1 MKLKRILCAVLVVSA
16 VFSCLMVCSAATP
29 SYAPYYSYEINKEE
43 ESVAAPQG
51 FIESETHNSLSLGLD
66 TPLSSPQDMV
76 VTDDAFYILDSGNS
90 RIIELDANFK
100 VNKIYDT
107 FMDADGAQINFE
119 GATGLDINK
128 SGEFVVAD
136 MNNNRVLILERE
148 GKLKTQIL
156 RPDAVLKN
164 NDFPFQVSKVK
175 CAEDGSIYLTVDS
188 MNLGIFVF
196 DENGSFDKFVAN
208 NPVVATA
215 DVIMNYIY
223 RSFLTTEQIRNRV
236 QSTPLKITNFCIGDN
251 GFLYTVSQNADSV
264 KQSGMVR
271 CMNYTD
277 SNIVSSE
284 IVFGDLESADDGT
297 KTLFKSV
304 AIDENG
310 NYVLLDAGRGKVFYY
325 SDNGYLI
332 SVFGGLGDQRGTFRN
347 PVEVRV
353 KGDCIYVL
361 DADKASVMVFRPT
374 DYVNTFAKAISLL
387 KERRFDESLE
397 AWKEVNLLNSNSEYA
412 YYGMGLVYDMQG
424 DYKNAMKCFKLANN
438 RTSYSNSFKEYRMQ
452 WMADNVWLIIAVIV
466 LIFVAVFGIKL
477 FFKKMRTTNGTA
489 YSAMETKWLFP
500 LYTMRHPIDGCEQFK
515 TRNIASVPLSVG
527 IIAVWFGAEML
538 SKYATG
544 FIYNSGNDSFNPM
557 AVLVG
562 TVGLFTV
569 FVAANW
575 CVASFLEGK
584 GTFKDITAAVSYAL
598 LPYIISRILIIP
610 LTNILTENEAV
621 FISIISTIGLI
632 WSAVLLLGGLYAI
645 HQYSFTKTLV
655 SVFLTIIAM
664 IIIVF
669 VAVIFYSLLQQAYGF
684 FESLYQEI
692 TL

>member
-16 VFSCLMVCSAATP
+16 VFSCLTVCSAATP

-51 FIESETHNSLSLGLD
+51 FIEGETHNSLSLGLD

-100 VNKIYDT
+100 VNKIYDS

-128 SGEFVVAD
+128 GGEFVVAD

-175 CAEDGSIYLTVDS
+175 CAEDGSIYVTVDS

-236 QSTPLKITNFCIGDN
+236 QSTPLKITNFCIGEN

-277 SNIVSSE
+277 SNIINSE
-284 IVFGDLESADDGT
+284 IVFGDLESGDDDT
-297 KTLFKSV
+297 KTLFKS
-304 AIDENG
+304 I
-310 NYVLLDAGRGKVFYY
+310 R
-325 SDNGYLI
+325 
-332 SVFGGLGDQRGTFRN
+332 
-347 PVEVRV
+347 
-353 KGDCIYVL
+353 C
-361 DADKASVMVFRPT
+361 
-374 DYVNTFAKAISLL
+374 
-387 KERRFDESLE
+387 
-397 AWKEVNLLNSNSEYA
+397 
-412 YYGMGLVYDMQG
+412 
-424 DYKNAMKCFKLANN
+424 
-438 RTSYSNSFKEYRMQ
+438 
-452 WMADNVWLIIAVIV
+452 
-466 LIFVAVFGIKL
+466 
-477 FFKKMRTTNGTA
+477 KKTA
-489 YSAMETKWLFP
+489 
-500 LYTMRHPIDGCEQFK
+500 
-515 TRNIASVPLSVG
+515 
-527 IIAVWFGAEML
+527 
-538 SKYATG
+538 
-544 FIYNSGNDSFNPM
+544 
-557 AVLVG
+557 
-562 TVGLFTV
+562 
-569 FVAANW
+569 
-575 CVASFLEGK
+575 
-584 GTFKDITAAVSYAL
+584 
-598 LPYIISRILIIP
+598 
-610 LTNILTENEAV
+610 
-621 FISIISTIGLI
+621 
-632 WSAVLLLGGLYAI
+632 
-645 HQYSFTKTLV
+645 
-655 SVFLTIIAM
+655 
-664 IIIVF
+664 
-669 VAVIFYSLLQQAYGF
+669 
-684 FESLYQEI
+684 
-692 TL
+692 